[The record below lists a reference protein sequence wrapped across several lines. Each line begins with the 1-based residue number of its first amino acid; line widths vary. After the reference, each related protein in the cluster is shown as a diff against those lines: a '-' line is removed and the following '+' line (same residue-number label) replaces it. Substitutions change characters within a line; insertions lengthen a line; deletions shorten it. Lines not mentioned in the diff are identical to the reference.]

1 MKKKILIVNNNMNI
15 GGVQKALVSL
25 LQVLKDQY
33 DVTLLLFSARGELM
47 GEVPPEVR
55 IAEVGGLFKYLG
67 MSQGECSSR
76 KDKLIRGFFAA
87 IARSI
92 GFKWS
97 IKLMHV
103 LEQKKE
109 ITGYDVAISYLH
121 CAMPNSFY
129 GGVAEY
135 VQYYVKAKKRVC
147 YIHCDYINS
156 GTETPYSKSVYMKY
170 DTIIG
175 VSKSVAEQF
184 VKAIPQM
191 KERTVAIYNPI
202 NVEKIKNDAQI
213 DPYQYDGNYVNC
225 LTVARLSSEKGVDRF
240 VRVLDKLNSDRVRYY
255 VVGDGKEHQSIETL
269 IQDKGLD
276 GRIFLLGEQDNP
288 YRYMI
293 NADMLVVPS
302 YHEAAPVVFQEA
314 QILGLP
320 VFTTNTLSAN
330 EIVSDKYGTVVDNS
344 EEAMIEGMQKIIFD
358 DKRMLEIRR
367 NLEHFEYGDGDVLG
381 AISSVFG

>member
-1 MKKKILIVNNNMNI
+1 MNI

-25 LQVLKDQY
+25 LQVLKNQY

-47 GEVPPEVR
+47 SEVPPEVR

-67 MSQGECSSR
+67 MSQGECSSK

-103 LEQKKE
+103 LGRKKE
-109 ITGYDVAISYLH
+109 ITGYDAAISYLH

-184 VKAIPQM
+184 VRAIPQM
-191 KERTVAIYNPI
+191 KEKTVAIYNPI
-202 NVEKIKNDAQI
+202 NVEKIKNDAQK
-213 DPYQYDGNYVNC
+213 DPYRYDGNYVNC

-276 GRIFLLGEQDNP
+276 GRVFLLGEQDNP

-314 QILGLP
+314 QVLGLP

-330 EIVSDKYGTVVDNS
+330 EMVSDRYGMVVENS
-344 EEAMIEGMQKIIFD
+344 EEAMIKGMQKIISD

-367 NLEHFEYGDGDVLG
+367 NLEHFQYGDGDVLG
-381 AISSVFG
+381 AISSVLG

>member
-1 MKKKILIVNNNMNI
+1 MNI

-25 LQVLKDQY
+25 LQVLKDRY
-33 DVTLLLFSARGELM
+33 DITLLLFSANGELM
-47 GEVPPEVR
+47 SEIPPEVR
-55 IAEVGGLFKYLG
+55 IAEAGGLFKYLG
-67 MSQGECSSR
+67 ISQGECSSK
-76 KDKLIRGFFAA
+76 KDKLVRGFFAA

-97 IKLMHV
+97 IKLMHI
-103 LEQKKE
+103 LERREK

-135 VQYYVKAKKRVC
+135 VQYYVKAKKKVC

-156 GTETPYSKSVYMKY
+156 GTETQYSKSVYRKY
-170 DTIIG
+170 DAIIG

-184 VKAIPQM
+184 VKAMPQM
-191 KERTVAIYNPI
+191 REQTVAIYNPI
-202 NVEKIKNDAQI
+202 NVQKIKNDAQK
-213 DPYQYDGNYVNC
+213 DPYKYDGNYVNC

-240 VRVLDKLNSDRVRYY
+240 IRVLDKLNSDRVRYY
-255 VVGDGKEHQSIETL
+255 VVGGGKEYQSIETL
-269 IQDKGLD
+269 VHDKGLD
-276 GRIFLLGEQDNP
+276 EKVFLLGEKDNP
-288 YRYMI
+288 YRYMM

-314 QILGLP
+314 RVLGLP

-330 EIVSDKYGTVVDNS
+330 EMVSDRYGVVVENT
-344 EEAMIEGMQKIIFD
+344 EEAMVKGMQKIISD
-358 DKRMLEIRR
+358 DKRILEVRR
-367 NLEHFEYGDGDVLG
+367 NLECYQYGNGDAIGAINSVLG
-381 AISSVFG
+381 WVE